1 MSARAFVNLVESVLI
16 ADYGADPVAEWL
28 DAVTADDLAERRR
41 ANLVATLAL
50 GGEVG

>member
-16 ADYGADPVAEWL
+16 AGYGPEPVTEWL
-28 DAVTADDLAERRR
+28 DAATVDDLAERRR
-41 ANLVATLAL
+41 ANLLATLAL